1 MKCKVKRIGNKHD
14 TMRRN
19 EKCKIEEERKKQN
32 KNLKKPIEAETDE
45 TN

>member
-1 MKCKVKRIGNKHD
+1 MKCKIKRIGNKHD

-19 EKCKIEEERKKQN
+19 EKCKIEKEKKN